1 MNNSE
6 LEKAYDEYEKLLDEK
21 NYLEQ
26 DLADLGEKKGNA
38 PKEEFDKVKE
48 KLNAIYDKI
57 EKVGE
62 KIAELSK
69 DNDESNERDADSKDS
84 VEDRDENINN
94 KISSN
99 LIVEFE
105 EREKEIYEG
114 TFILDGLRMS
124 EEEQKQKIIDMMKK
138 DGVEVKNPDN
148 LIISY
153 EGADDDYGI
162 SETQTTRFVV
172 KEKKVVPVQYR
183 VSKEE
188 IYRGTYILDGPR
200 ISEKQQRERIYNMM
214 REAGVQVDDKD
225 SLDIRYEGANDNDGI
240 SETQTSEVVVY
251 KVSKEE
257 VAELTN
263 DLESEDKNRL
273 GRDDEI
279 SFESESVDAK
289 NSNEIQKDEN
299 MKSEEK
305 EVLTSIVYELE
316 DGYKDIYEGT
326 LALDG
331 LRMSEKEQK
340 QKIIDMM
347 KKDGV
352 EVKNPDNLIIGYEGA
367 DDDYGISET
376 QTTKFVVRE
385 KTKYK
390 VPYKVTE
397 EEIYRGTY
405 ILDGPRISEE
415 EQKERIYNM
424 MREAGIQVGDKD
436 SLDIRY
442 EGASDDEGI
451 SETQTSEV
459 VVYRVSKE
467 KVESTELPKEEVID
481 EKEEDLSTNLK
492 SELSEIKE
500 LKEQLKSIG
509 SDVEREE
516 LISKISEKLSNL
528 EKKVDTVEDDFSKE
542 LLEIE
547 KNIKDAEK
555 VLKEDLEK
563 YEQSYEKL
571 KSIITEYNK
580 KKEEA
585 DILTDEELDKLND
598 EYNAAKMVENDNA
611 KQIKSEIDIFKKN
624 LSSLKRKRTAIKKDI
639 MNANALGLSVNEYK
653 EITSTLAKRKI
664 LDEVLSRKGLTDIIN
679 TPAKERT
686 KEQKA
691 TLKQAKTDVLNEI
704 AEFERNSTSK
714 VSPLDAI
721 VALYNIDS
729 KVIEAAKP
737 RNVKVKKDELRV
749 INDNSKKL
757 PARINNPVA
766 NNGLNNDTPL
776 RAPEDMVIV
785 NEIKQNENNLE
796 KPIYEGVL
804 ANDPIRRSNA
814 EIKQAILNEM
824 IANGVDVDSID
835 DFDLE
840 IEPVEDNNGISDS
853 LYNNY
858 KVYRKDREKS
868 SDDGRQLPAE
878 VDNSKQLPSVV
889 DDSKQLPAEI
899 DNSKQLPSVVDDSKQ
914 LPAEIDNSKQLPSVV
929 DEKNIA
935 EDEDLAFEEGKGLT
949 EKYRIYVD
957 SENNSICYV
966 PIPTIERFGIA
977 SHGRNI
983 KVDGITCNRIS
994 LDAARYIIENANNNY
1009 SPYEVEI
1016 RSIPS
1021 IKEFNENDVNERI
1034 DILTDENTGNKYAR
1048 KYVFTRFNL
1057 DRDDS
1062 TLQRVDGAAWYRI
1075 SDDDEAFIRGNA
1087 INDYSPYVVEDMSRE
1102 LKPIIPEPVQ
1112 PATAPVYN
1120 SNEVNER
1127 IDILTDKNT
1136 GNKYARKYAFTR
1148 FNLDRDDSTLQRV
1161 DGAAWY
1167 RISDD
1172 DEAFIRGNAN
1182 NDYSPY
1188 VVEDMSREL
1197 KPIIPEPV
1205 QPTTPSTTAVPT
1217 TGINITTPPT
1227 TAVPTTGVN
1236 ITTPPTT
1243 AVPTTGIN
1251 ITTPPTTAAP
1261 TTGINITTPPTT
1273 VAPTTGINI
1282 TTPPTTAAPTTG
1294 INITTPPTTAV
1305 PTTGIN
1311 ITTPPTTAAPTTG
1324 INITT
1329 PPTTAA
1335 PTTIP
1340 KPEPE
1345 PVPKADDHAKPHVE
1359 EIINKLMTDL
1369 DVQAKDA
1376 KRYTASNIKV
1386 ASKFKNELRSG
1397 NYLYNIVHVVPA
1409 TFKSGISLFSK
1420 LAGKLMTSKRAKD
1433 SMHELEKRVNNL
1445 TEEELEVLF
1454 EEYRGSQL
1462 KTDMNV
1468 QINPLILPKLK
1479 EYGMKKVQAYNVTL
1493 TNCYASL
1500 FNDLGTINSI
1510 DEQLSGNIDDALRS
1524 QLEVQRKD
1532 IYAKASNEI
1541 RTIIDTRN
1549 KANNLLSGGIHGLEE
1564 DFKAVATKLSYAGMR
1579 FAKVGKFDN
1588 ELQKKL
1594 AHEGKGLNT
1603 ALYEKNDEDVVK
1615 HFVGL
1620 ETLYHENTDIRGSVF
1635 GTRSEGAKYYSP
1647 LAAEFDYR
1655 DDPFI
1660 RDLFTTVSLTTAT
1673 ISAVN
1678 AFRVHQIEQQRI
1690 IDGKNQ
1696 EINNANSVNDG
1707 RMDYVHQ
1714 TANDITGKR
1723 QTFSEG
1729 MKAQAQQD
1737 SANIANAQER
1747 ASLDSTN
1754 WGFGSQYR
1762 ATDDAHHA
1770 FFNQNYDNV
1779 TSQINDITSRY
1790 GQGNITEA
1798 QALQELAQVANSSQ
1812 TTLSQV
1818 ASDCL
1823 NALRPYAA
1831 SHPQFDLHAVEES
1844 FNYMVANPDAIVNMN
1859 NAAIDVTNLAEGL
1872 KGLSA
1877 EHVSVLSSLP
1887 SDMLTTFMAAASSA
1901 ALAYNVSKSM
1911 DANKR
1916 KGRYGNQVTDMMNDY
1931 LNGSEEAEDVSE
1943 NTRTR

>member
-62 KIAELSK
+62 KIAKLSK
-69 DNDESNERDADSKDS
+69 DNDESNERDVDSKDI

-188 IYRGTYILDGPR
+188 IYRGTYILDGSR

-251 KVSKEE
+251 RVSKEE

-273 GRDDEI
+273 GIDDEI

-326 LALDG
+326 FILDG

-376 QTTKFVVRE
+376 QTTKFVVKE

-415 EQKERIYNM
+415 EQRERIYNM

-509 SDVEREE
+509 SDVEREA

-580 KKEEA
+580 KKEET

-624 LSSLKRKRTAIKKDI
+624 LSSLKRKRTLIKKDI

-679 TPAKERT
+679 TPVKERT

-737 RNVKVKKDELRV
+737 RNVKVKKDELMV

-889 DDSKQLPAEI
+889 DD
-899 DNSKQLPSVVDDSKQ
+899 
-914 LPAEIDNSKQLPSVV
+914 
-929 DEKNIA
+929 KNIT
-935 EDEDLAFEEGKGLT
+935 EEEDLEFEDGKDLT

-957 SENNSICYV
+957 SENNSTCYV

-977 SHGRNI
+977 NHGRNI

-1021 IKEFNENDVNERI
+1021 IKEYNENDVNERI
-1034 DILTDENTGNKYAR
+1034 NILTDENTGNKYAR
-1048 KYVFTRFNL
+1048 RYVFTRFHL
-1057 DRDDS
+1057 GIDES
-1062 TLQRVDGAAWYRI
+1062 TSQSVDGAEWYRI
-1075 SDDDEAFIRGNA
+1075 SDEDE
-1087 INDYSPYVVEDMSRE
+1087 
-1102 LKPIIPEPVQ
+1102 K
-1112 PATAPVYN
+1112 
-1120 SNEVNER
+1120 
-1127 IDILTDKNT
+1127 
-1136 GNKYARKYAFTR
+1136 
-1148 FNLDRDDSTLQRV
+1148 
-1161 DGAAWY
+1161 
-1167 RISDD
+1167 
-1172 DEAFIRGNAN
+1172 FIRGNAN

-1243 AVPTTGIN
+1243 AVPTTG
-1251 ITTPPTTAAP
+1251 
-1261 TTGINITTPPTT
+1261 
-1273 VAPTTGINI
+1273 V
-1282 TTPPTTAAPTTG
+1282 
-1294 INITTPPTTAV
+1294 NITTPPTTAV

-1311 ITTPPTTAAPTTG
+1311 ITTPPTTAVPTTG

-1510 DEQLSGNIDDALRS
+1510 DEQLSGNIDDALRN

-1564 DFKAVATKLSYAGMR
+1564 DFKAVATKLSYTGMR

>member
-38 PKEEFDKVKE
+38 PKEEFDKAKE

-138 DGVEVKNPDN
+138 DGVEIKNPDN

-251 KVSKEE
+251 RVSKEE

-326 LALDG
+326 FILDG

-376 QTTKFVVRE
+376 QTTKFVVKE

-481 EKEEDLSTNLK
+481 EKGEDLSTNLK

-509 SDVEREE
+509 NDVEREK

-598 EYNAAKMVENDNA
+598 EYNAAKMIENDNA

-624 LSSLKRKRTAIKKDI
+624 LSSLKRKRTLIKKDI

-868 SDDGRQLPAE
+868 SEDGRQLPAE

-889 DDSKQLPAEI
+889 DDSKQLPAEV

-1021 IKEFNENDVNERI
+1021 IKEYNENDVNERI
-1034 DILTDENTGNKYAR
+1034 NILTDENTGNKYAR
-1048 KYVFTRFNL
+1048 RYVFTRFHL
-1057 DRDDS
+1057 GIDES
-1062 TLQRVDGAAWYRI
+1062 TSQSVDGAEWYRI
-1075 SDDDEAFIRGNA
+1075 SDEDE
-1087 INDYSPYVVEDMSRE
+1087 
-1102 LKPIIPEPVQ
+1102 K
-1112 PATAPVYN
+1112 
-1120 SNEVNER
+1120 
-1127 IDILTDKNT
+1127 
-1136 GNKYARKYAFTR
+1136 
-1148 FNLDRDDSTLQRV
+1148 
-1161 DGAAWY
+1161 
-1167 RISDD
+1167 
-1172 DEAFIRGNAN
+1172 FIRGNAN

-1197 KPIIPEPV
+1197 KPINPEPV

-1243 AVPTTGIN
+1243 A
-1251 ITTPPTTAAP
+1251 AP
-1261 TTGINITTPPTT
+1261 TTG
-1273 VAPTTGINI
+1273 VNI

-1294 INITTPPTTAV
+1294 INITTPPTTAA

>member
-26 DLADLGEKKGNA
+26 DLADLGERKGNA

-48 KLNAIYDKI
+48 KLNDIYDEI

-69 DNDESNERDADSKDS
+69 DNIDSNEKIEDSEDS
-84 VEDRDENINN
+84 LEDRDENINN
-94 KISSN
+94 KITSN
-99 LIVEFE
+99 IIVEFE

-114 TFILDGLRMS
+114 TLILDGLRMS
-124 EEEQKQKIIDMMKK
+124 EEEQKNKIISMMKA
-138 DGVEVKNPDN
+138 DGIEASNPDN
-148 LIISY
+148 LVIGY

-214 REAGVQVDDKD
+214 REAGVNVSDEDN
-225 SLDIRYEGANDNDGI
+225 LDIRYEGASDDDGL

-251 KVSKEE
+251 RVSKEE
-257 VAELTN
+257 IGELTDN
-263 DLESEDKNRL
+263 LDKEDKNEQDINDEL
-273 GRDDEI
+273 SIESGLVDD
-279 SFESESVDAK
+279 K
-289 NSNEIQKDEN
+289 NTNEIQKDEN

-326 LALDG
+326 LILDG

-340 QKIIDMM
+340 QKIMDMM

-397 EEIYRGTY
+397 EEVYRGTY

-415 EQKERIYNM
+415 EQKERIYRM
-424 MREAGIQVGDKD
+424 MREAGVQVGDKD

-442 EGASDDEGI
+442 EGASDDEGL

-481 EKEEDLSTNLK
+481 EKQDANTLEKEEDLSTNLK

-500 LKEQLKSIG
+500 LKEQLSSIS
-509 SDVEREE
+509 SDTEREE
-516 LISKISEKLSNL
+516 LISKISEKLSSL
-528 EKKVDTVEDDFSKE
+528 EEKVDTVEDDFSKE

-547 KNIKDAEK
+547 KNIKDAERI
-555 VLKEDLEK
+555 LKEDLEK

-611 KQIKSEIDIFKKN
+611 KQIKSEIDVFKKN
-624 LSSLKRKRTAIKKDI
+624 LSSLKRKRTTIKKDI
-639 MNANALGLSVNEYK
+639 MNATALGLSVSEYK
-653 EITSTLAKRKI
+653 EITSTLSKRKL
-664 LDEVLSRKGLTDIIN
+664 LDEVLARKGLTDIIN
-679 TPAKERT
+679 IPSKERT

-691 TLKQAKTDVLNEI
+691 TLKQAKADALNEI
-704 AEFERNSTSK
+704 AEFERNSSSK
-714 VSPLDAI
+714 VSALDAI

-737 RNVKVKKDELRV
+737 RNVKVKKDELMV

-766 NNGLNNDTPL
+766 NNTLNNEAPL

-785 NEIKQNENNLE
+785 NELKNKDNVSKDDEVE

-804 ANDPIRRSNA
+804 ANDPIRRTDD

-824 IANGVDVDSID
+824 IANGVDVESID

-840 IEPVEDNNGISDS
+840 IDPVEDDNGISES

-858 KVYRKDREKS
+858 RVYRKSKDKS
-868 SDDGRQLPAE
+868 GNQPTPTP
-878 VDNSKQLPSVV
+878 NPN
-889 DDSKQLPAEI
+889 PTPTPI
-899 DNSKQLPSVVDDSKQ
+899 
-914 LPAEIDNSKQLPSVV
+914 
-929 DEKNIA
+929 
-935 EDEDLAFEEGKGLT
+935 EEGRGLT

-957 SENNSICYV
+957 TDNNSICYV

-977 SHGRNI
+977 DHGSDI

-994 LDAARYIIENANNNY
+994 LDAVKYIIENANNNY

-1021 IKEFNENDVNERI
+1021 IEEFNENDVDERI
-1034 DILTDENTGNKYAR
+1034 RILTDTATG
-1048 KYVFTRFNL
+1048 
-1057 DRDDS
+1057 D
-1062 TLQRVDGAAWYRI
+1062 
-1075 SDDDEAFIRGNA
+1075 
-1087 INDYSPYVVEDMSRE
+1087 
-1102 LKPIIPEPVQ
+1102 
-1112 PATAPVYN
+1112 
-1120 SNEVNER
+1120 
-1127 IDILTDKNT
+1127 
-1136 GNKYARKYAFTR
+1136 KYARKYAFTR
-1148 FNLDRDDSTLQRV
+1148 FNLDRDRSTLQRV

-1167 RISDD
+1167 KISDE
-1172 DEAFIRGNAN
+1172 DEAFIRNNAD

-1188 VVEDMSREL
+1188 VVEDISREL
-1197 KPIIPEPV
+1197 KPIIPDPV
-1205 QPTTPSTTAVPT
+1205 QPTTAPVNNNDVKERVKILIDTNTGDKYARNYAFTRFNLYRDKSTLQRVDGAAWYKISDEDEAFIVNNADNDYSPYVVEYIER
-1217 TGINITTPPT
+1217 GLVIPITTPPT
-1227 TAVPTTGVN
+1227 TS
-1236 ITTPPTT
+1236 
-1243 AVPTTGIN
+1243 
-1251 ITTPPTTAAP
+1251 AP

-1273 VAPTTGINI
+1273 SAPTTGIKITTPPTTSAPTTGIKITTPPTTSAPTTGIKITTPPTTTAPTTGINI
-1282 TTPPTTAAPTTG
+1282 TTPPTTSAPTTG
-1294 INITTPPTTAV
+1294 INITTPPTTI
-1305 PTTGIN
+1305 PT
-1311 ITTPPTTAAPTTG
+1311 
-1324 INITT
+1324 
-1329 PPTTAA
+1329 
-1335 PTTIP
+1335 
-1340 KPEPE
+1340 PE

-1359 EIINKLMTDL
+1359 EIIDKLMTGL
-1369 DVQAKDA
+1369 DVRSKDA

-1386 ASKFKNELRSG
+1386 ASKFKNELKSG

-1409 TFKSGISLFSK
+1409 TFKSGISLFGK

-1433 SMHELEKRVNNL
+1433 SMHELEKRINNL
-1445 TEEELEVLF
+1445 TEEELDVLF

-1462 KTDMNV
+1462 KTDMNI

-1479 EYGMKKVQAYNVTL
+1479 EHGMKKVQAYNVTL
-1493 TNCYASL
+1493 TNCYSSL

-1532 IYAKASNEI
+1532 IYAKASDEI

-1603 ALYEKNDEDVVK
+1603 ALFEKNDEDIVK

-1620 ETLYHENTDIRGSVF
+1620 ETLYHENTDIKGSVF
-1635 GTRSEGAKYYSP
+1635 GTRSEGSKYYSP

-1696 EINNANSVNDG
+1696 EINSANSINDG

-1747 ASLDSTN
+1747 AALDSTN

-1812 TTLSQV
+1812 ASLSQV

-1823 NALRPYAA
+1823 NILRPYAA

-1844 FNYMVANPDAIVNMN
+1844 FNYMVSNPDAIVNMN

-1877 EHVSVLSSLP
+1877 EHVSALSSLP

-1916 KGRYGNQVTDMMNDY
+1916 KGRYGNQVTDMMDEY
-1931 LNGSEEAEDVSE
+1931 LYGSEEAEDVSE
-1943 NTRTR
+1943 NTRRR

>member
-21 NYLEQ
+21 KYLEQ
-26 DLADLGEKKGNA
+26 DLANLGERKGNA

-69 DNDESNERDADSKDS
+69 DNDESNEKDEDS
-84 VEDRDENINN
+84 VEDREENINN

-138 DGVEVKNPDN
+138 DGVEIKNPDN

-153 EGADDDYGI
+153 EGANDDYGI

-214 REAGVQVDDKD
+214 REAGVQVDDID

-251 KVSKEE
+251 RVSKEE

-279 SFESESVDAK
+279 SFELESADAN

-316 DGYKDIYEGT
+316 EGYKDIYEGT
-326 LALDG
+326 FALDG

-424 MREAGIQVGDKD
+424 MREAGIQVDDKD

-500 LKEQLKSIG
+500 LKEQLKSIS

-679 TPAKERT
+679 ISAKKRT

-704 AEFERNSTSK
+704 AEFERNSASK
-714 VSPLDAI
+714 VSALDAI

-737 RNVKVKKDELRV
+737 RNVKVKKDELMV

-785 NEIKQNENNLE
+785 NEIKQNENNSE

-889 DDSKQLPAEI
+889 DDSKQLPAEV
-899 DNSKQLPSVVDDSKQ
+899 DNSKQ

-977 SHGRNI
+977 NHGMNI
-983 KVDGITCNRIS
+983 KVDGIICNRIS
-994 LDAARYIIENANNNY
+994 LDAARYIIENANNDY

-1021 IKEFNENDVNERI
+1021 IKDFNENDVNERI
-1034 DILTDENTGNKYAR
+1034 DILTDE
-1048 KYVFTRFNL
+1048 
-1057 DRDDS
+1057 
-1062 TLQRVDGAAWYRI
+1062 
-1075 SDDDEAFIRGNA
+1075 
-1087 INDYSPYVVEDMSRE
+1087 
-1102 LKPIIPEPVQ
+1102 
-1112 PATAPVYN
+1112 
-1120 SNEVNER
+1120 
-1127 IDILTDKNT
+1127 NT

-1167 RISDD
+1167 RISDE
-1172 DEAFIRGNAN
+1172 DEKFIRGNAN

-1188 VVEDMSREL
+1188 VVRDLRREL
-1197 KPIIPEPV
+1197 KPTIPDYV
-1205 QPTTPSTTAVPT
+1205 QQ
-1217 TGINITTPPT
+1217 
-1227 TAVPTTGVN
+1227 
-1236 ITTPPTT
+1236 
-1243 AVPTTGIN
+1243 
-1251 ITTPPTTAAP
+1251 TTPPTTAA
-1261 TTGINITTPPTT
+1261 
-1273 VAPTTGINI
+1273 
-1282 TTPPTTAAPTTG
+1282 
-1294 INITTPPTTAV
+1294 

-1340 KPEPE
+1340 KPEP
-1345 PVPKADDHAKPHVE
+1345 VPKADDHAKPHVE
-1359 EIINKLMTDL
+1359 EIINKLMTGL

-1397 NYLYNIVHVVPA
+1397 NYLYNVVHVVPA

-1479 EYGMKKVQAYNVTL
+1479 EYGMKKVRDYNVSL
-1493 TNCYASL
+1493 TNCYSSL

-1532 IYAKASNEI
+1532 IYAKAANEI

-1603 ALYEKNDEDVVK
+1603 ALYEKNDEAVVK

-1696 EINNANSVNDG
+1696 EINNVNSVNDG

-1723 QTFSEG
+1723 HTFSEG

-1762 ATDDAHHA
+1762 VTDDAHHA

-1812 TTLSQV
+1812 STLSQV

-1823 NALRPYAA
+1823 NILRPYAA

-1877 EHVSVLSSLP
+1877 EHVSALSSLP

-1943 NTRTR
+1943 NTRRR

>member
-26 DLADLGEKKGNA
+26 DLADLGERKGNA

-69 DNDESNERDADSKDS
+69 DNDESNEKDEDS
-84 VEDRDENINN
+84 VEDREENINN

-138 DGVEVKNPDN
+138 DGVEIKNPDN

-214 REAGVQVDDKD
+214 REAGVQVDDID

-251 KVSKEE
+251 RVSKEE

-279 SFESESVDAK
+279 SFELESADAN

-316 DGYKDIYEGT
+316 EGYKDIYEGT
-326 LALDG
+326 FALDG

-424 MREAGIQVGDKD
+424 MREAGIQVDDKD

-500 LKEQLKSIG
+500 LKEQLKSIS

-679 TPAKERT
+679 ISAKKRT

-704 AEFERNSTSK
+704 AEFERNSASK
-714 VSPLDAI
+714 VSALDAI

-737 RNVKVKKDELRV
+737 RNVKVKKDELMV

-785 NEIKQNENNLE
+785 NEIKQNENNSE

-889 DDSKQLPAEI
+889 DD
-899 DNSKQLPSVVDDSKQ
+899 
-914 LPAEIDNSKQLPSVV
+914 
-929 DEKNIA
+929 KNIT
-935 EDEDLAFEEGKGLT
+935 EEEDLAFEEGKGLT

-977 SHGRNI
+977 NHGMNI

-994 LDAARYIIENANNNY
+994 LDAARYIIENANNDY

-1021 IKEFNENDVNERI
+1021 IKDFNENDVNERI
-1034 DILTDENTGNKYAR
+1034 DILTDE
-1048 KYVFTRFNL
+1048 
-1057 DRDDS
+1057 
-1062 TLQRVDGAAWYRI
+1062 
-1075 SDDDEAFIRGNA
+1075 
-1087 INDYSPYVVEDMSRE
+1087 
-1102 LKPIIPEPVQ
+1102 
-1112 PATAPVYN
+1112 
-1120 SNEVNER
+1120 
-1127 IDILTDKNT
+1127 NT

-1167 RISDD
+1167 RISDE
-1172 DEAFIRGNAN
+1172 DEKFIRGNAN

-1188 VVEDMSREL
+1188 VVRDLRREL
-1197 KPIIPEPV
+1197 KPTIPDYV
-1205 QPTTPSTTAVPT
+1205 QQ
-1217 TGINITTPPT
+1217 
-1227 TAVPTTGVN
+1227 
-1236 ITTPPTT
+1236 
-1243 AVPTTGIN
+1243 
-1251 ITTPPTTAAP
+1251 
-1261 TTGINITTPPTT
+1261 
-1273 VAPTTGINI
+1273 
-1282 TTPPTTAAPTTG
+1282 
-1294 INITTPPTTAV
+1294 
-1305 PTTGIN
+1305 
-1311 ITTPPTTAAPTTG
+1311 TTPPTTAAPTTG

-1359 EIINKLMTDL
+1359 EIINKLMTGL

-1409 TFKSGISLFSK
+1409 TFKSGISLFNK
-1420 LAGKLMTSKRAKD
+1420 LVGKLMTSKRAKD

-1479 EYGMKKVQAYNVTL
+1479 EYGMKKVQAYNVSL
-1493 TNCYASL
+1493 TNCYSSL

-1603 ALYEKNDEDVVK
+1603 ALYEKNDEAVVK

-1696 EINNANSVNDG
+1696 EINNVNSVNDG

-1723 QTFSEG
+1723 HTFSEG

-1812 TTLSQV
+1812 STLSQV

-1823 NALRPYAA
+1823 NILRPYAA

-1877 EHVSVLSSLP
+1877 EHVSALSSLP

-1943 NTRTR
+1943 NTRRR